1 MPSVWAPPVSKWLY
15 FLQNRYTPWVPRSRI
30 VAWFVLE
37 VIEVGLLGKYRAL
50 VVLALLATL
59 AIPTGYAADKHEVTG
74 ILLKIDRDHRTM
86 LVSCKSIP
94 GYMDAMVMSF
104 IVHESSALNGL
115 QPGETIQFTFS
126 VDGDSA
132 YAEDIQP
139 HPYQNLE
146 LDPSQTRRMKILE
159 SAAGAN
165 SSAKP
170 LAIGQLVPDFT
181 LTDQKSQRVTLSQF
195 SGKVVALTFVYTRC
209 PFPNYCFRLTNNFGQ
224 LQKRFDDR
232 MGKDLVLLTIL
243 IDPANDGPTALE
255 SYGGIWKADSKGW
268 HFLTGSFS
276 EVKTLCRNFDMNFY
290 PDEALLVHSF
300 HTVLIDRQDRLAANL
315 EGNDF
320 TSKQLG
326 DLVDTILKRPK

>member
-1 MPSVWAPPVSKWLY
+1 VRFFRKYLAP
-15 FLQNRYTPWVPRSRI
+15 I
-30 VAWFVLE
+30 VF
-37 VIEVGLLGKYRAL
+37 GLLVAL
-50 VVLALLATL
+50 IVPAGQATE
-59 AIPTGYAADKHEVTG
+59 KHSVTG
-74 ILLKIDRDHRTM
+74 VLLKVDRQHLSM
-86 LVSCKSIP
+86 MVSCQSIP

-104 IVHESSALNGL
+104 TVREASALDRL
-115 QPGETIQFTFS
+115 QPGETIQFNLV

-132 YAEDIQP
+132 YAEDVQP

-159 SAAGAN
+159 SIAGADA
-165 SSAKP
+165 SSKA
-170 LAIGQLVPDFT
+170 LAIGQAVPDFT
-181 LTDQKSQRVTLSQF
+181 LNDQKGQRVSLSQF
-195 SGKVVALTFVYTRC
+195 SGKVVAITFVYTRC

-243 IDPANDGPTALE
+243 IDPANDGPAALE
-255 SYGGIWKADSKGW
+255 SYGGIWKADSNGW
-268 HFLTGSFS
+268 HFLTGSLQ
-276 EVKTLCRNFDMNFY
+276 EVQAVCRNFDMNFY

-300 HTVLIDRQDRLAANL
+300 HTVLIDRQTKLAANL

-326 DLVDTILKRPK
+326 DLVETILQQSK

>member
-1 MPSVWAPPVSKWLY
+1 VN
-15 FLQNRYTPWVPRSRI
+15 FLQKY
-30 VAWFVLE
+30 VLLPALS
-37 VIEVGLLGKYRAL
+37 VFILFASARAS
-50 VVLALLATL
+50 
-59 AIPTGYAADKHEVTG
+59 DKHDVTG
-74 ILLKIDRDHRTM
+74 VLLKIDREHHSM

-104 IVHESSALNGL
+104 TIRGPSALDGL
-115 QPGETIQFTFS
+115 QPGETIQFTFV

-132 YAEDIQP
+132 YAEDVQP

-159 SAAGAN
+159 GIAKADA
-165 SSAKP
+165 SSKA
-170 LAIGQLVPDFT
+170 LSIGQPVPDFT
-181 LTDQKSQRVTLSQF
+181 LDDQKGQRVSLSQF
-195 SGKVVALTFVYTRC
+195 SGKVVAITFVYTRC

-243 IDPANDGPTALE
+243 IDPANDGPAALE

-268 HFLTGSFS
+268 HFLTGSLAD
-276 EVKTLCRNFDMNFY
+276 VQALCRNFDMNFY

-300 HTVLIDRQDRLAANL
+300 HTVLIDRQTKLAANL

-320 TSKQLG
+320 TAQQLG
-326 DLVDTILKRPK
+326 DLVETILKQPK